1 VQDAIKMRLIRSKRN
16 WIKHCNI
23 EKDIKTLMR
32 YRRIQ
37 DLGDIV
43 KVNEIPKTCRR
54 FLASLPCSHGSLG
67 ERKQQW
73 WAGMITHSQQEL

>member
-1 VQDAIKMRLIRSKRN
+1 
-16 WIKHCNI
+16 
-23 EKDIKTLMR
+23 MR